1 MDPTFEDE
9 SGGPGKVRIAST
21 SFFNSITEKIS
32 PGPRR
37 RGWAGGEGTGI
48 GGGGGELGGKY
59 FHSIFTENDS
69 EDGGSE
75 VRDRI

>member
-9 SGGPGKVRIAST
+9 SGAPEKFGLHRQV
-21 SFFNSITEKIS
+21 FFNSITGTMS

-37 RGWAGGEGTGI
+37 RGWGG
-48 GGGGGELGGKY
+48 GGGYRDQGGGELGGKY